1 MPYFLQ
7 ILTKLRKKEEGCS
20 IQLISTSV
28 KWNKDVDI
36 FLNQLFIKWQY
47 IFGSPLEAAH
57 YMKIGFNLV
66 QVKDDKLEKI
76 LRKKNCYEYYYYD
89 VLIIILF

>member
-1 MPYFLQ
+1 MPHFLQ
-7 ILTKLRKKEEGCS
+7 ILTELKKKEEGCD

-28 KWNKDVDI
+28 KWNTDVDT

-47 IFGSPLEAAH
+47 IFGSPLEAAR
-57 YMKIGFNLV
+57 YMKIRFNFV

-76 LRKKNCYEYYYYD
+76 LRNKKF
-89 VLIIILF
+89 L